1 MKSKNKIE
9 LKWKNLFLKSALV
22 RNGKLDLSLAK
33 AVFRGAGDFPAHLDD
48 LSGGFRNFSVNSTD
62 SPNDIDRLNK
72 FLLLI
77 GIELSDEKLINSL
90 NNKTVILDDVL
101 RHTALIYKTLFY
113 SNASFNVNDP
123 YSNNYGDL
131 NFFLRLELGEKSGV
145 GLSLLDNPA
154 EIYNKYIKLP
164 QNYESDPDVKSV
176 FNEIENTNRSFYL
189 TGKAGTGKSTFIHYL
204 TQKTKKKSLLLS
216 FTGIAAVNIGGQ
228 TIHSFFAFPFK
239 PLLPKDVE
247 IKTFL
252 QHWTT
257 YDVIRNVDMIIIDE
271 VSMLRSDIM
280 EAIDHSLKING
291 GDNERPFGGK
301 QMIFVGD
308 PYQLPPVVESTNIN
322 KELFSTIYASEY
334 FFDSPAFQMLQPES
348 IEFSKIHRQKDNEFI
363 NILNKIRDYSITED
377 EIDYINSICVKDD
390 LINDNDKKLEIRLS
404 TNKYISK
411 QENFK
416 RLEELQNKEFVFEAE
431 ISGDYSA
438 DKYPAPQ
445 HLRLKRDAQV
455 MFVKNDPHT
464 KNRRWMN
471 GTISKIHFV
480 TDEIIEVEMDDAQ
493 IHQVEKVE
501 WESRK
506 YKWDKKENR
515 IVSEVVGTYRQFPLR
530 LAWSITIH
538 KSQGLTFN
546 NVRVDLGRRTFA
558 PGQLYTALSR
568 CRSFKGLSLVRPI
581 ILADII
587 VDKRISDFDN
597 NQENQILINGDKC
610 L

>member
-1 MKSKNKIE
+1 MKSKNQIE

-22 RNGKLDLSLAK
+22 RDGKLDLSLAK
-33 AVFRGAGDFPAHLDD
+33 AVFRGAGDFPTHLDD

-72 FLLLI
+72 FLLLV
-77 GIELSDEKLINSL
+77 GIELSDKKLMNAL
-90 NNKTVILDDVL
+90 NNKDVILDDVL
-101 RHTALIYKTLFY
+101 KRTAFIYKTLFY
-113 SNASFNVNDP
+113 SNESFNVNDP
-123 YSNNYGDL
+123 YSNNYGDI
-131 NFFLRLELGEKSGV
+131 NFFLKLELGEIE
-145 GLSLLDNPA
+145 LTLFDDPA
-154 EIYNKYIKLP
+154 EIYNKYIELP
-164 QNYESDPDVKSV
+164 QNYDSDSYVKSV
-176 FNEIENTNRSFYL
+176 FNKIENTNRSFYL

-204 TQKTKKKSLLLS
+204 TQKTKKKILLLS

-228 TIHSFFAFPFK
+228 TIHSFFAFPIK

-291 GDNERPFGGK
+291 GDAEMPFGGK

-308 PYQLPPVVESTNIN
+308 PYQLPPVVESSKIN

-334 FFDSPAFQMLQPES
+334 FFDSPAFQMLQAES
-348 IEFSKIHRQKDNEFI
+348 IEFSKIHRQKDSEFI

-390 LINDNDKKLEIRLS
+390 LIPNKDKKLEIRLS
-404 TNKYISK
+404 TNRFISK

-431 ISGDYSA
+431 ITGDYSA

-455 MFVKNDPHT
+455 MFVKNDSQ
-464 KNRRWMN
+464 KNNRRWMN
-471 GTISKIHFV
+471 GTISKINIV
-480 TDEIIEVEMDDAQ
+480 TDEIIEVEMDDGE

-501 WESRK
+501 WENRK
-506 YKWDKKENR
+506 YKWNKKENR

-581 ILADII
+581 MLGDII
-587 VDKRISDFDN
+587 VDKRISDFVN
-597 NQENQILINGDKC
+597 V
-610 L
+610 